1 MTNSC
6 RTAWFQV
13 LGWIAFQVSLLSAI
27 GGVKDI
33 VDQNSKVILKKVK
46 LSCAILVILW
56 YWKGNLN
63 KAFLRTSKANKIRSA
78 LFSCFAKL
86 LNRSADEVNC
96 LPLVASKHTSVSLK
110 RDPLTSAHTTLLAK
124 WLIKIRIWIRGAQLQ
139 NGTEKWRICQC
150 IANFAQTC

>member
-33 VDQNSKVILKKVK
+33 VVPNSKVILRRK
-46 LSCAILVILW
+46 SCLVPFLW
-56 YWKGNLN
+56 YWKGNLK

>member
-1 MTNSC
+1 MNYLNNNSLINLKIS
-6 RTAWFQV
+6 RKGLKNFDE
-13 LGWIAFQVSLLSAI
+13 FLSYCMI
-27 GGVKDI
+27 SGTWLDSYSSVTFISNWRSERHRCSKFKSDI
-33 VDQNSKVILKKVK
+33 KKVK
-46 LSCAILVILW
+46 LSCAILVIL
-56 YWKGNLN
+56 KRESNNLN

-124 WLIKIRIWIRGAQLQ
+124 
-139 NGTEKWRICQC
+139 
-150 IANFAQTC
+150 

>member
-1 MTNSC
+1 MTNYC

-33 VDQNSKVILKKVK
+33 VVPNSKVILRRK
-46 LSCAILVILW
+46 SCLVPFLW
-56 YWKGNLN
+56 YWKGNLK

-96 LPLVASKHTSVSLK
+96 LPLVASKHTWVSLK